1 MISVV
6 TNDNCFE
13 FRGLSTDAKPIGN
26 NAKNYNVNYPIS
38 NGSVFFEMDTSK
50 AFMLSLS
57 SDGEAVTGTWLEI

>member
-13 FRGLSTDAKPIGN
+13 FRGLSTDTKPIGN
-26 NAKNYNVNYPIS
+26 NANVNYPIS

>member
-1 MISVV
+1 MVTVV

-13 FRGLSTDAKPIGN
+13 FRGLSTDIKPIGN

-50 AFMLSLS
+50 AFMLSIS
-57 SDGEAVTGTWLEI
+57 VENDTVTGTWLEI